1 MLINKYKIIQVDI
14 IAKEAIIAISI
25 IMAFMTK
32 EDIINIVD
40 IHNNG

>member
-1 MLINKYKIIQVDI
+1 MLINKYKIIQVD
-14 IAKEAIIAISI
+14 IIAISI